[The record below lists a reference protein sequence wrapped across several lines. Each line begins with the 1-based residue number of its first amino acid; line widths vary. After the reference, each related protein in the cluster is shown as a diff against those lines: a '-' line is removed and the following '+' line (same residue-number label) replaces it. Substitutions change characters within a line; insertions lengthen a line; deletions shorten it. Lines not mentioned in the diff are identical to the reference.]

1 MNGSDHG
8 HAATCR
14 CLTEDLGF
22 SERDCERP
30 IAELTSNKVVANFI
44 AKRTDSPIGQEVIQ
58 SLAPRLI
65 AYSLHSGRH
74 RAATWFHEDLGI
86 VWLLASRLHREG
98 AKDDAY
104 PYFARL
110 LSAGRLIP
118 TRDDIARVVRS
129 RSQTFAQALVED
141 VPKLRESV
149 LSRPDEIQEE
159 VLGGRVRLRLLY
171 EPGDPSLLTIA
182 VSQRLEPGAMAL
194 PPVWQVQ
201 LLAVMFPQTRVE
213 EISIVESLGSE
224 GLRPNEVGYCALI

>member
-1 MNGSDHG
+1 MNGPDHR

-22 SERDCERP
+22 PEADCDRP
-30 IAELTSNKVVANFI
+30 IAELTSNKVVADFI
-44 AKRTDSPIGQEVIQ
+44 AKRTDSPTGQEVIQ

-74 RAATWFHEDLGI
+74 RAATWFHEDLGV

-98 AKDDAY
+98 SKDDAY

-110 LSAGRLIP
+110 LSAGRLLP
-118 TRDDIARVVRS
+118 TREDIARVVRS
-129 RSQTFAQALVED
+129 RSRTFAQALVED
-141 VPKLRESV
+141 VPQLRESV
-149 LSRPDEIQEE
+149 LSQPGKIHEE

-171 EPGDPSLLTIA
+171 EPGDPSLLTVA

-194 PPVWQVQ
+194 PPEWQVQ
-201 LLAVMFPQTRVE
+201 LLAAMFPQIRLE
-213 EISIVESLGSE
+213 EISIVDSLGDESL
-224 GLRPNEVGYCALI
+224 RPDEVGYCAVV